1 MKFSRSLPALCAAAV
16 FFCGEMEHAAAQAET
31 SAKTAATPLE
41 KLPGKLA
48 QAEEEF
54 GKKLIATRNVV
65 DAEAEAKRISESVAQ
80 SLYWS
85 LRTVGSS
92 TAQVVNV
99 LETTRVPAGNAALT
113 KLFRELTAAGTLLQ
127 TRRTTVQAEAAKE
140 LRTQISKL
148 VLGTPT
154 VAEVGATIEKIG
166 QMQEV
171 VGRRNSNSDE
181 PQIQWQNA
189 TSLLQG
195 LQRLIEAEGGDDFS
209 HLASAVSEFR
219 SLTQNSSSL
228 LGNGDGQERIK
239 RTVQPLAKATA
250 EKQAALDDAIQNRK
264 PVPELTTAFA
274 AFSEAAQRQSLIRTS
289 GSDQNSNLNA
299 VITAYRNIVNI
310 CKSVEAG
317 NAAEGQNQL
326 HEARNAVQQLGAARA
341 AKYEQML
348 DKMDA
353 DLIERAGKFR
363 EQRLA
368 ELRTRLAAVKQ
379 PADLDAIAADLQAWS
394 AQARLRN
401 ASGQEDFGQ
410 LASQL
415 NTLAA
420 GWVAASPILL
430 MQQDRFGG
438 GEMARAS
445 YAKELT
451 DLRKRIERDV
461 LAQVLKAPEL
471 NTPPLSEKPPEAALA
486 AFSDDLA
493 QRGEWRRLLQVLQ
506 AQPPTQM
513 QLSGRGENE
522 TVIALRS
529 FFAAQNFELAEQ
541 WTDAIQAYKAVLRST
556 GERVPTKPAAERL
569 KALTKEHPEAA
580 AQAPTSSPEPRRPIV
595 SPDGQ

>member
-1 MKFSRSLPALCAAAV
+1 MKTSPALPALCAAAV
-16 FFCGEMEHAAAQAET
+16 FFCGETEHVSAQAET
-31 SAKTAATPLE
+31 PAKTTATPLE
-41 KLPGKLA
+41 KLPEKLA

-54 GKKLIATRNVV
+54 GKKLIATRNIV

-85 LRTVGSS
+85 LRSVGNS

-113 KLFRELTAAGTLLQ
+113 KSFRELAAAGTLLQ
-127 TRRTTVQAEAAKE
+127 TRRTAVMAETAKE
-140 LRTQISKL
+140 LRTQIGKL

-154 VAEVGATIEKIG
+154 AAEAGAMADKAE
-166 QMQEV
+166 QLREAL
-171 VGRRNSNSDE
+171 GRRNTNYDE
-181 PQIQWQNA
+181 PQIQWQSA
-189 TSLLQG
+189 SGLLRA

-209 HLASAVSEFR
+209 RLSAAVSEFH
-219 SLTQNSSSL
+219 SLSQSSASL
-228 LGNGDGQERIK
+228 IAAADGQARIN
-239 RTVQPLAKATA
+239 RVVQPLAKATA
-250 EKQAALDDAIQNRK
+250 ERQAALDDAIETRK
-264 PVPELTTAFA
+264 PAAELTATFA
-274 AFSEAAQRQSLIRTS
+274 AFAEAAQRQSVVRAS
-289 GSDQNSNLNA
+289 GYEQNSNLTTA
-299 VITAYRNIVNI
+299 ITAYRNIVNV

-317 NAAEGQNQL
+317 SAAEGQNQIR
-326 HEARNAVQQLGAARA
+326 EARSAVQQLGAARA

-379 PADLDAIAADLQAWS
+379 PTDLDTLAADLQAWS
-394 AQARLRN
+394 AQARMRN
-401 ASGQEDFGQ
+401 SNGQDDFAQ

-420 GWVAASPILL
+420 AWVAASPILL

-438 GEMARAS
+438 GESARAS

-486 AFSDDLA
+486 AFADDLA

-522 TVIALRS
+522 TVTALRS

-541 WTDAIQAYKAVLRST
+541 WPDAIQAYKAVLRST

-569 KALTKEHPEAA
+569 KALVKEHPEAA
-580 AQAPTSSPEPRRPIV
+580 AQVPASLPDPRRPSL

>member
-1 MKFSRSLPALCAAAV
+1 MRHNF
-16 FFCGEMEHAAAQAET
+16 
-31 SAKTAATPLE
+31 
-41 KLPGKLA
+41 
-48 QAEEEF
+48 
-54 GKKLIATRNVV
+54 KK
-65 DAEAEAKRISESVAQ
+65 AEAEAKRISESVAQ

-85 LRTVGSS
+85 LRSVGGS

-113 KLFRELTAAGTLLQ
+113 KSFRELAAAGTLLQ
-127 TRRTTVQAEAAKE
+127 TRRTAVQAETARE
-140 LRTQISKL
+140 LRAQVSKL

-154 VAEVGATIEKIG
+154 TAEVGAMAEKIE
-166 QMQEV
+166 QMREA
-171 VGRRNSNSDE
+171 VGRRNTNYDE
-181 PQIQWQNA
+181 PQIQWQSA
-189 TSLLQG
+189 SGLLRA

-209 HLASAVSEFR
+209 RLSTAVNEFR
-219 SLTQNSSSL
+219 SLAQNSASVI
-228 LGNGDGQERIK
+228 GTADGQARID
-239 RTVQPLAKATA
+239 RIVQPLAKATA
-250 EKQAALDDAIQNRK
+250 EKQAALDDAIQTRK
-264 PVPELTTAFA
+264 PAAELTTALA
-274 AFSEAAQRQSLIRTS
+274 AYTEAAQRQSFIRANMYE
-289 GSDQNSNLNA
+289 QNSNLNTA
-299 VITAYRNIVNI
+299 ITAYRAIVNV
-310 CKSVEAG
+310 CKSVESGSAV
-317 NAAEGQNQL
+317 EGQNQL

-341 AKYEQML
+341 AKYEAML
-348 DKMDA
+348 DKMGT

-379 PADLDAIAADLQAWS
+379 PADLDAIAADVQAWS

-401 ASGQEDFGQ
+401 DNGQEDFGQ

-420 GWVAASPILL
+420 AWVAASPLLL

-438 GEMARAS
+438 GESARAS

-471 NTPPLSEKPPEAALA
+471 NAPPLSEKPPDAALA

-522 TVIALRS
+522 TVTALRS

-541 WTDAIQAYKAVLRST
+541 WADAAQAYKAVLRST

-580 AQAPTSSPEPRRPIV
+580 AQAPASLPEPRRPSP